1 MVWLLMTSAPLWI
14 ALLIC
19 RVYSLSLSLAF
30 YPLDRFSIFL
40 FFFEMNTFPCDSHR
54 WIDGY
59 TESKFVVKAQAVVR
73 MLLTD

>member
-1 MVWLLMTSAPLWI
+1 MATHDFGTAADCIVNMRRIFSKSFLSI
-14 ALLIC
+14 
-19 RVYSLSLSLAF
+19 LSLGQ
-30 YPLDRFSIFL
+30 IFDFFD